1 MIYGRGYSRDPVD
14 RLTDRVE
21 TRATGQHRGVR
32 GLPEDLQRSVGAPDE
47 GMFCDCAL
55 INEDVLAAT
64 SFGSRRP
71 VSGPD
76 DSARAKRLIGSEE

>member
-32 GLPEDLQRSVGAPDE
+32 GLPEDLQRSG
-47 GMFCDCAL
+47 
-55 INEDVLAAT
+55 DVL
-64 SFGSRRP
+64 
-71 VSGPD
+71 
-76 DSARAKRLIGSEE
+76 

>member
-21 TRATGQHRGVR
+21 TRATGQHRG
-32 GLPEDLQRSVGAPDE
+32 
-47 GMFCDCAL
+47 
-55 INEDVLAAT
+55 AT